1 LVKVTRS
8 PTLTLIS
15 TGFTPA
21 AVIRTSGGPDGPGVG
36 DGDAPVEEPDSLP
49 QAPAAAATR
58 PIVTMAEKAFR
69 LE

>member
-1 LVKVTRS
+1 MTRS

-21 AVIRTSGGPDGPGVG
+21 AVMRTVGGPDGLDVG

-49 QAPAAAATR
+49 QAPDAAATR
-58 PIVTMAEKAFR
+58 PIVTKAEKGFR
-69 LE
+69 L